1 MSAQPAGRRD
11 WRFWSLAG
19 GAAAAALLVSAVSH
33 WRDDILRTMLD
44 PKTPYQTYEPPPA
57 PDYAQPAAWA
67 LLPPA
72 RWAAGAPP
80 ADVFFV
86 HPTTYDGGRHWN
98 GPIDDKRAA
107 RILDRTMLP
116 NYAGPF
122 ERVGRVFAPR
132 YRQASLYSFL
142 TLRDDA
148 REARRFAYRDVE
160 AAWRAFRSRYDKGR
174 PLVIVGVEQG
184 GQLTARLLTEV
195 VAKDPSAMA
204 RLAGAY
210 LIDTV
215 VPAETFSAASPLPV
229 CASRR
234 QARCVV
240 AWAVVDADDADAKDK
255 LDRAL
260 VWRPD
265 GQLETLRGRPALC
278 VNPIS
283 ATIDGAAPAR
293 ISLGAA
299 NATGKDWG
307 KRPTVMAGQVSARCE
322 GGLLKAAR
330 PLLPMLQPPPAW
342 AARLREPPYNLFWG
356 DLEADAK
363 VRVATLM
370 GRPDFPASAPSIE
383 NSETVRTVETHRVG
397 G

>member
-1 MSAQPAGRRD
+1 MSGRD

-19 GAAAAALLVSAVSH
+19 GAAAAALFVSAVSH

-44 PKTPYQTYEPPPA
+44 PKTPYQTYKPPPA
-57 PDYAQPAAWA
+57 PDYAEPAAWA
-67 LLPPA
+67 LLPPM
-72 RWAAGAPP
+72 RWAAGDPP

-98 GPIDDKRAA
+98 APIDDKKADKV
-107 RILDRTMLP
+107 LTRTMLP

-148 REARRFAYRDVE
+148 RDARRFAYRDVE

-184 GQLTARLLTEV
+184 GQLTARLLSEV
-195 VAKDPSAMA
+195 VARDPSAMA

-215 VPAETFSAASPLPV
+215 VPEDAYPSGSALPA
-229 CASRR
+229 CATRT

-240 AWAVVDADDADAKDK
+240 AWAQVDADDADARDK

-260 VWRPD
+260 VWRGD
-265 GQLETLRGRPALC
+265 SQFEMLRGRQALC

-283 ATIDGAAPAR
+283 ATIGGAAPAR

-299 NATGKDWG
+299 NASAKPWG
-307 KRPTVMAGQVSARCE
+307 KRPTVMPGQVTAHCE
-322 GGLLKAAR
+322 GGLLRAAR

-342 AARLREPPYNLFWG
+342 AARLKEPPYNLFWA
-356 DLEADAK
+356 DLEGDAK
-363 VRVATLM
+363 ARVSTLM
-370 GRPDFPASAPSIE
+370 GRPDFPTSAPPIE
-383 NSETVRTVETHRVG
+383 TSVNVRTVGVRRAG
-397 G
+397 N